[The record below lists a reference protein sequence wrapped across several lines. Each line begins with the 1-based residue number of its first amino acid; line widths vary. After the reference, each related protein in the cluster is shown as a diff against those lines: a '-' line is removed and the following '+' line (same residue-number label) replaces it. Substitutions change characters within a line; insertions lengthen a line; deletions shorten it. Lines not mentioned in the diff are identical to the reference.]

1 MVTTWLGGN
10 LYIVMEYIEGLSLLE
25 LCNSLKE
32 KKKSFSEQRIWKM
45 FTQVS
50 NVLYSIAIALL
61 TTITVVTII
70 PLLHRV
76 TITVVTVSM
85 SCY

>member
-10 LYIVMEYIEGLSLLE
+10 LYIVMEYVEGLSLLE

-50 NVLYSIAIALL
+50 NVCCIVLL
-61 TTITVVTII
+61 
-70 PLLHRV
+70 LL
-76 TITVVTVSM
+76 
-85 SCY
+85 

>member
-50 NVLYSIAIALL
+50 NVLYSVAIALL
-61 TTITVVTII
+61 TTITVVTINY
-70 PLLHRV
+70 HHC
-76 TITVVTVSM
+76 
-85 SCY
+85 SCC